1 MSIFLDN
8 INILREKN
16 ENLAEKLIA
25 IKDLKNKFTLDEAA
39 SGAVNLVKN
48 GIPIHNKFDPEQEAI
63 DLLNQIEVKHSN
75 SVNVI
80 YGLGLGYVFKRLYKG
95 LKGYIIV
102 YEPDLEVL
110 RLTFEMVDFKDE
122 LYDKRVFVVSSID
135 EIEEIYNKIF
145 FFDYKI
151 SLSTAPYYLN
161 YDLDNQQAFTKKLGY
176 IHGLF
181 SSNFDMFTN
190 KYWLWIN
197 SLIDNMDYLAD
208 YDEVNSLKDYFKG
221 KPAVIMSAGPSLS
234 KNIDLIEKNR
244 DKFVVF
250 CVSTALKAAVK
261 HNIIPDFVCF
271 IEYLP
276 DSSRFI
282 DDETAKQTNIILQ
295 PVTSKSIF
303 DKPAKKKFLFY
314 ADNDEGSKW
323 LANLYGISTEN
334 YLNRGTVS
342 INALVSAKIMGCNP
356 IVLVGQDL
364 AYTDSKCYAEG
375 TVYEDLKVND
385 GKISVESTEDAVKK
399 IQATEESI
407 KNRCRALSSS
417 VYYVKG
423 QNGQMIPSSGDY
435 AGFIKY
441 FEEIAKSYK
450 SEVTLINATEG
461 GAQINGYKNMTL
473 HDVIK
478 RYCKKSVDFSL
489 EDYMDINS
497 DKRKELLSKCIK
509 ENVELYTKNYEKL
522 FIKANDY
529 ARKIEIDYDSEEN
542 HLKLINHLPKLLE
555 FYKELKSF
563 PTTSLWTMLLRRTV
577 LRIDRYIA
585 ESEDDKNQNNLIIW
599 LHVLFTSEFEEHI
612 KPVFDKFMNK

>member
-16 ENLAEKLIA
+16 EKLAEKLISL
-25 IKDLKNKFTLDEAA
+25 KDLKSKFTLEEAA

-48 GIPIHNKFDPEQEAI
+48 DIPIHNKFDPEQEAI
-63 DLLNQIEVKHSN
+63 DLLNQIEAKHSN
-75 SVNVI
+75 TINVI

-151 SLSTAPYYLN
+151 SLSTMPYYLN
-161 YDLDNQQAFTKKLGY
+161 HDLDNQQIFTKKLGY

-197 SLIDNMDYLAD
+197 SLFDNIDYLAD
-208 YDEVNSLKDYFKG
+208 YDEVNSLKDYYKN
-221 KPAVIMSAGPSLS
+221 KPAVIMSAGPSLN
-234 KNIDLIEKNR
+234 KNIDLLEKNR
-244 DKFVVF
+244 DKFIVF

-276 DSSRFI
+276 DSARFI
-282 DDETAKQTNIILQ
+282 EDEVAKQTNIILQ

-303 DKPAKKKFLFY
+303 DKPAINKFLFY

-364 AYTDSKCYAEG
+364 AYTNSKCYADG
-375 TVYEDLKVND
+375 TVYQDLKVD
-385 GKISVESTEDAVKK
+385 EGKISVDSTEEAVKNF
-399 IQATEESI
+399 QLSEETV
-407 KNRCRALSSS
+407 KNRCKTLSNSI
-417 VYYVKG
+417 YYVKG

-441 FEEIAKSYK
+441 FEEIAKSYRN
-450 SEVTLINATEG
+450 EVTLINATEG
-461 GAQINGYKNMTL
+461 GAQIDGYKNMTL

-478 RYCKKSVDFSL
+478 RYCKKPVDNTLNVSDTKL
-489 EDYMDINS
+489 EERKHILS
-497 DKRKELLSKCIK
+497 DCIK
-509 ENVELYTKNYEKL
+509 ENIELYSKNYEKL

-529 ARKIEIDYDSEEN
+529 ARKIEIDYGSEEN

-555 FYKELKSF
+555 FYKELRSF
-563 PTTSLWTMLLRRTV
+563 PATSFWEMLLKRTMF
-577 LRIDRYIA
+577 RIDRYIA
-585 ESEDDKNQNNLIIW
+585 ESDDDKNQNNLITW
-599 LHVLFTSEFEEHI
+599 LHILFTSEFEEHI
-612 KPVFDKFMNK
+612 KPIFDKLMNK